1 MIYHICPP
9 DTKFIRPLLDRFE
22 LVKPDFNR
30 CVIIVS
36 NHHADHKAD
45 LNTNQVEYYGPINK
59 GIIKKIKTSDCQGV
73 IVHTLNDDILELSLN
88 LCSNF
93 PVFWRSWGPDL
104 HDIICPD
111 NDLILPYTEELVNG
125 GNIFN
130 RSSLKFLRILYHRIS
145 GKNKTRKVRIL
156 KKQEFFRSVN

>member
-125 GNIFN
+125 GKIG
-130 RSSLKFLRILYHRIS
+130 RAH
-145 GKNKTRKVRIL
+145 V
-156 KKQEFFRSVN
+156 